1 MPPPQEPFLP
11 HFLSVLV
18 GGQAAVSIALESHA
32 RGVRL
37 IKSGLGLG
45 ENRRL
50 GPKERNQLSSPTAMT
65 WAIPTCRALGRD
77 EYVFT
82 SYDGLYGRKIGRAH
96 V

>member
-1 MPPPQEPFLP
+1 M
-11 HFLSVLV
+11 
-18 GGQAAVSIALESHA
+18 SIALESQA

-37 IKSGLGLG
+37 MKSGLG

-77 EYVFT
+77 EYAFT
-82 SYDGLYGRKIGRAH
+82 SYD
-96 V
+96 